1 MDNYD
6 YYAEKVI
13 TYLPL
18 IILSIIAVVLLLP
31 NSRKRFLRIQASL
44 PTSKIKSVAMG
55 LVEIQGKLIMKEP
68 LISPVAREECIG
80 YYYTIEDV
88 TRDKEGKNSYTTI
101 HKETQCNLF
110 QMQDD
115 TGTIEVHPEGI
126 ELIFI
131 EETNVSYNGQKR
143 YKETL
148 LKSGQEML
156 LVGAADS
163 RNGEAFIKKDTG
175 HKLLGITTAAG
186 ISVWNKYQPLLRS
199 FLVTCIIIL
208 IVMILILSQ

>member
-18 IILSIIAVVLLLP
+18 VILSVIAVVLLLP

-88 TRDKEGKNSYTTI
+88 TKDKEGKNSYSTI
-101 HKETQCNLF
+101 HKETQCNVF

-115 TGTIEVHPEGI
+115 TGIIEIHPEGI

-131 EETNVSYNGQKR
+131 KETNVSYNGQKR

-163 RNGEAFIKKDTG
+163 RNGEAFIRKDTG
-175 HKLLGITTAAG
+175 HQLLGITTASG

-199 FLVTCIIIL
+199 FVLTCIIIL
-208 IVMILILSQ
+208 ILMILILSQ

>member
-18 IILSIIAVVLLLP
+18 IILSIIAVFLLLP

-68 LISPVAREECIG
+68 LFSPVAREECIG

-163 RNGEAFIKKDTG
+163 RNGEAFIRKDTG
-175 HKLLGITTAAG
+175 PKLLGITTAAG

-199 FLVTCIIIL
+199 FLVTCIVIL